1 MASLT
6 EHQRQTIELVGVL
19 AANLS
24 EGQAIRRV
32 GFSGRS
38 MLPMLRQRKDSVDLV
53 KAPPRLKKY
62 DLPMYLGSRGKY
74 VMHRIVDVQDDCYI
88 CLGDNT
94 YVFERVRREQ
104 IVALVGAFYRGKRRI
119 PVEAAGYRLYCRVWC
134 AAFPLRKCIWN
145 AKNWLRR
152 HLKCDGRH

>member
-53 KAPPRLKKY
+53 KAPLQLKKY

-74 VMHRIVDVQDDCYI
+74 VMHRVVDVQDDCYI

-94 YVFERVRREQ
+94 YVYERVRREQ

-119 PVEAAGYRLYCRVWC
+119 PVGSAGYRLYCRVWC

-145 AKNWLRR
+145 AKNWMRR